1 MPAAVAWAQSTAH
14 RPRITLAAMKTS
26 KRSAEARDSTAA
38 GGKRQ
43 YLSHENR
50 RDMLLG
56 VAAEMVE
63 RDGWAALTMSALA
76 ERAGTSRQLVYHH
89 FANLEALVAQT
100 AWHIF
105 NDVMEGTRASIAAH
119 PDGLQAAVISAES
132 VTLDMPPGRG
142 DALWELMAGTAGG
155 SPELDR
161 IRRNIRSMISNVWMD
176 PVQQRMG
183 LDTESARVFS
193 WIIVMGFWGMRQLV
207 RDGAISRDRGVAVF
221 NDLIRRIEAGSPP
234 PDKT

>member
-1 MPAAVAWAQSTAH
+1 M
-14 RPRITLAAMKTS
+14 
-26 KRSAEARDSTAA
+26 
-38 GGKRQ
+38 
-43 YLSHENR
+43 
-50 RDMLLG
+50 
-56 VAAEMVE
+56 
-63 RDGWAALTMSALA
+63 
-76 ERAGTSRQLVYHH
+76 
-89 FANLEALVAQT
+89 AQT

-207 RDGAISRDRGVAVF
+207 RGRRHLARSRRGRVQRSHPPHRSRVAAARQ
-221 NDLIRRIEAGSPP
+221 DLSA
-234 PDKT
+234 

>member
-1 MPAAVAWAQSTAH
+1 MNSP
-14 RPRITLAAMKTS
+14 KN
-26 KRSAEARDSTAA
+26 SAEAANTPPSQA
-38 GGKRQ
+38 GKRQ

-63 RDGWAALTMSALA
+63 GEGWAALSMSALA

-89 FANLEALVAQT
+89 FANLEALFAQT

-119 PDGLQAAVISAES
+119 PGDLQDAVKSAEA
-132 VTLDMPPGRG
+132 VTLDMPTGRA
-142 DALWELMAGTAGG
+142 DALWQLIAGTAGD

-161 IRRNIRSMISNVWMD
+161 IRRNIRTMISNAWMA
-176 PVQQRMG
+176 PVQDR
-183 LDTESARVFS
+183 LDLDAESARIVG
-193 WIIVMGFWGMRQLV
+193 WISIMGFWGMRQLV
-207 RDGAISRDRGVAVF
+207 RDGAISRERGIAVF
-221 NDLIRRIEAGSPP
+221 SEMIRRVEAGTPP
-234 PDKT
+234 QAKS

>member
-1 MPAAVAWAQSTAH
+1 MQSTA
-14 RPRITLAAMKTS
+14 RRRAINLALMNSRKS
-26 KRSAEARDSTAA
+26 NAEAPETLSPDS
-38 GGKRQ
+38 GKRQ

-63 RDGWAALTMSALA
+63 SEGWAALSMSALA

-89 FANLEALVAQT
+89 FPNLEALVAQT

-119 PDGLQAAVISAES
+119 PGDLQDAVSSAEA
-132 VTLDMPPGRG
+132 VTLDMPTGRA
-142 DALWELMAGTAGG
+142 DALWQLIAGTAGD

-161 IRRNIRSMISNVWMD
+161 IRRNIRTMISNAWMD
-176 PVQQRMG
+176 PVQKR
-183 LDTESARVFS
+183 LDLDSESARIVS
-193 WIIVMGFWGMRQLV
+193 WISIMGFWGMRQLV
-207 RDGAISRDRGVAVF
+207 RDGAISRERGIAVF
-221 NDLIRRIEAGSPP
+221 NDVIRRVEAGTAAIQKDS
-234 PDKT
+234 